1 METKKEIKKP
11 HSFEV
16 TNREKCTM
24 TGIEKVISSSET
36 SISLVSSCGGMD
48 ISGKGLK
55 ISKFDIESGDLS
67 FEGEIDCIKY
77 SAPKVSL
84 LKRIFK

>member
-1 METKKEIKKP
+1 MEKKNEQKP

-16 TNREKCTM
+16 ANRTSCAM

-36 SISLVSSCGGMD
+36 LISIVSSCGAME
-48 ISGKGLK
+48 ISGKQLK
-55 ISKFDIESGDLS
+55 ISKFDVSDGTLA

>member
-1 METKKEIKKP
+1 MEKRQSEQKP

-16 TNREKCTM
+16 NNRSSCSM
-24 TGIEKVISSSET
+24 TGVEKVISSSESLI
-36 SISLVSSCGGMD
+36 SIVSSCGAME
-48 ISGKGLK
+48 INGKQLK
-55 ISKFDIESGDLS
+55 ISKFDVSDGTLN

>member
-1 METKKEIKKP
+1 MEKEAKKP

-16 TNREKCTM
+16 DNRNKCSM

-36 SISLVSSCGGMD
+36 SINIISSCGGME
-48 ISGKGLK
+48 ISGKQLK
-55 ISKFDIESGDLS
+55 ISKYDMEDGTLC

-77 SAPKVSL
+77 SAPKVPL
-84 LKRIFK
+84 LKRLFK